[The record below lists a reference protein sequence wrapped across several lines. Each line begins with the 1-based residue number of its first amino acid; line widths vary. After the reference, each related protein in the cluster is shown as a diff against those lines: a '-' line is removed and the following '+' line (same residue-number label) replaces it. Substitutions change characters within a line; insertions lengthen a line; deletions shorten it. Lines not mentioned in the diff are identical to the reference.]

1 MRLVID
7 GTRRHSCRILSTP
20 SPIHAGPGHPDPGT
34 SAAQASAP
42 HTLGRAPRR
51 PAASVA
57 PAELDAALA
66 RLGYAGFRPGQREAI
81 EALLDEG
88 RVLLVAPTGGGKSL
102 CYQLPALVLPGTTLV
117 VSPLIALMQDQ
128 VAALEARGVAA
139 TFLASTLDAATMR
152 ERLAGLARG
161 AYQLVYVAPERLVAP
176 DFRARLARLD
186 CPLIAIDEAH
196 CISEWGHDFRPE
208 YLQIGKLVQEL
219 APRHVLACT
228 ATATPVVRDEI
239 LVRLG
244 LPADT
249 PQLVRGFAR
258 PNLALRVAEVSG
270 AREREAQV
278 DAALEEALGAAPG
291 DGARAAARV
300 GDDAAPRRAG
310 SAIVYSPTRR
320 LADEEGARLAAAGW
334 RVAVYHA
341 GLDAGARSRALTAF
355 MRGDVEVVC
364 ATNAFGMGIDRSDV
378 RAVVHLGPPGS
389 IEAYYQ
395 EVGRAGRDGGDALG
409 LMCWTQQ
416 DLPLRRRLLERPMDD
431 MAADPEVI
439 DHKWNLFLELI
450 RWAEGGSC
458 RHDAILR
465 YFGDE
470 AETLAGCG
478 RCDVCI
484 TLASES
490 GESPGGDGG
499 SEAAARATELARILL
514 SGVARLDGRF
524 GLKQVVRLL
533 HGEAEE
539 RLARMGLTQVSTFG
553 RLADRPQEWIQ
564 RALTRCVTAGWVSFT
579 GDEHPVV
586 RLTPDGI
593 AVMRAQ
599 QPARWL
605 PPPAVRAKPARR
617 GAAPGASR
625 AGGRGG
631 AGAGRAA
638 SYRTATD
645 EIVLDADGQA
655 LFEALRAARL
665 ALAQEHGMP
674 AYVIAHDRSLRELA
688 RQRPL
693 TQQDLM
699 RVPGFGAAKAEKYG
713 EAFLRVIDASIAQS
727 QRSA

>member
-1 MRLVID
+1 MTLAIGASRRQSDGLVI
-7 GTRRHSCRILSTP
+7 LP
-20 SPIHAGPGHPDPGT
+20 
-34 SAAQASAP
+34 
-42 HTLGRAPRR
+42 
-51 PAASVA
+51 PAA
-57 PAELDAALA
+57 LDEALA
-66 RLGYAGFRPGQREAI
+66 RLGYYCFRPGQREAI
-81 EALLDEG
+81 ESLLDVG

-102 CYQLPALVLPGTTLV
+102 CYQLPALVLPGTTIV

-139 TFLASTLDAATMR
+139 TFLASTLDAATLR

-161 AYQLVYVAPERLVAP
+161 AYRLVYVAPERLVAP
-176 DFRARLARLD
+176 DFRARLTRLD
-186 CPLIAIDEAH
+186 CPLIAVDEAH

-208 YLQIGKLVQEL
+208 YLQIGALVQEL

-278 DAALEEALGAAPG
+278 DAALDEALGAART
-291 DGARAAARV
+291 ANRI
-300 GDDAAPRRAG
+300 GDDAAKRRSGA
-310 SAIVYSPTRR
+310 AIIYSPTRR
-320 LADEEGARLAAAGW
+320 LADEEGSRLAAAGW
-334 RVAVYHA
+334 RAAVYHA
-341 GLDAGARSRALTAF
+341 GLEATARSRALSAF
-355 MRGDVEVVC
+355 MRSDVDVVC
-364 ATNAFGMGIDRSDV
+364 ATNAFGMGIDRADV
-378 RAVVHLGPPGS
+378 RAVIHLGPPGS

-431 MAADPEVI
+431 MPADPDVV

-478 RCDVCI
+478 RCDVCVAI
-484 TLASES
+484 A
-490 GESPGGDGG
+490 GETADADDEG
-499 SEAAARATELARILL
+499 AAARATELARILL

-564 RALTRCVTAGWVSFT
+564 RALSRCVTAGWVSFT

-586 RLTPDGI
+586 RLTPDGV

-605 PPPAVRAKPARR
+605 PPPAVRAKPTRGGAPRAVGRSGASGGATAGR
-617 GAAPGASR
+617 GAAGA
-625 AGGRGG
+625 
-631 AGAGRAA
+631 RAA
-638 SYRTATD
+638 AN
-645 EIVLDADGQA
+645 EIELNADGQA
-655 LFEALRAARL
+655 LFEALRATRL
-665 ALAQEHGMP
+665 VLAQQHSLP
-674 AYVIAHDRSLRELA
+674 AYVIAHDRTLRELA

-693 TQQDLM
+693 TKQDLL
-699 RVPGFGAAKAEKYG
+699 RVPGFGASRAEKYG
-713 EAFLRVIDASIAQS
+713 EALLRVIDASIAQS
-727 QRSA
+727 QRMPRATTVGA

>member
-1 MRLVID
+1 LSLAI
-7 GTRRHSCRILSTP
+7 GTARRHSGAIVMSP
-20 SPIHAGPGHPDPGT
+20 SSP
-34 SAAQASAP
+34 
-42 HTLGRAPRR
+42 
-51 PAASVA
+51 
-57 PAELDAALA
+57 LDEALA
-66 RLGYAGFRPGQREAI
+66 RLGYDGFRPGQREAI
-81 EALLDEG
+81 ESLLETG

-102 CYQLPALVLPGTTLV
+102 CYQLPALVLPGTTIV

-176 DFRARLARLD
+176 DFRARLAKLD

-219 APRHVLACT
+219 APKHVLACT

-270 AREREAQV
+270 AREREVLV
-278 DAALEEALGAAPG
+278 DAALEEALGAVPG
-291 DGARAAARV
+291 DGARAPSRVADGRVADVRV
-300 GDDAAPRRAG
+300 GDVRVGDVDAPRRAG

-320 LADEEGARLAAAGW
+320 LADDEGARLAAAGW

-364 ATNAFGMGIDRSDV
+364 ATNAFGMGIDRADV
-378 RAVVHLGPPGS
+378 RAVIHLGPPGS

-431 MAADPEVI
+431 MAADPEVV

-478 RCDVCI
+478 RCDVCV
-484 TLASES
+484 TLAGES
-490 GESPGGDGG
+490 GEGEAGDGTG
-499 SEAAARATELARILL
+499 TGASEAAARATELARILL

-539 RLARMGLTQVSTFG
+539 RLQRMGLTQVSTFG

-586 RLTPDGI
+586 RLTSDGI

-605 PPPAVRAKPARR
+605 PPPAVRARPLRR
-617 GAAPGASR
+617 GEGSPR
-625 AGGRGG
+625 AGARG

-638 SYRTATD
+638 SYRTAAD

-655 LFEALRAARL
+655 LFEALRATRL

-688 RQRPL
+688 RLRPL

-699 RVPGFGAAKAEKYG
+699 RVPGIGAAKAGKYG

-727 QRSA
+727 QRPRSRAAGG

>member
-1 MRLVID
+1 MSV
-7 GTRRHSCRILSTP
+7 
-20 SPIHAGPGHPDPGT
+20 
-34 SAAQASAP
+34 AA
-42 HTLGRAPRR
+42 
-51 PAASVA
+51 VA

-81 EALLDEG
+81 QSLLETK

-102 CYQLPALVLPGTTLV
+102 CYQLPALVLPGTTIV

-152 ERLAGLARG
+152 ARLAGLARG
-161 AYQLVYVAPERLVAP
+161 AYRLVYVAPERLVAP

-186 CPLIAIDEAH
+186 CPLIAVDEAH

-208 YLQIGKLVQEL
+208 YLQIGALVQEL

-270 AREREAQV
+270 VREREAQV
-278 DAALEEALGAAPG
+278 DAALEEALGRRQAVAA
-291 DGARAAARV
+291 AAARPARR
-300 GDDAAPRRAG
+300 GDAQPEDDSPLPGGAQRDAGA
-310 SAIVYSPTRR
+310 AIVYSPTRR
-320 LADEEGARLAAAGW
+320 QADDEGVRLAAAGW
-334 RVAVYHA
+334 RTAVYHA
-341 GLDAGARSRALTAF
+341 GLDAGVRSRALTAF
-355 MRGDVEVVC
+355 MRREVEVVV
-364 ATNAFGMGIDRSDV
+364 ATNAFGMGIDRADV
-378 RAVVHLGPPGS
+378 RAVIHLGPPGS

-409 LMCWTQQ
+409 LLCWTQQ
-416 DLPLRRRLLERPMDD
+416 DLPLRRRLLERPMGDRD
-431 MAADPEVI
+431 PDPEVI

-478 RCDVCI
+478 RCDVC
-484 TLASES
+484 LALA
-490 GESPGGDGG
+490 GDAG
-499 SEAAARATELARILL
+499 SWDIGAAADAAAVAPDVAPDVARLAAAARATELARILL

-539 RLARMGLTQVSTFG
+539 RLERMGLTQVSTFG
-553 RLADRPQEWIQ
+553 RLAERPQEWIQ
-564 RALTRCVTAGWVSFT
+564 RALTRCITAGWVSFT

-586 RLTPDGI
+586 RLTPDGV

-605 PPPAVRAKPARR
+605 PPPAARARPARGGSAGSR
-617 GAAPGASR
+617 GATRGV
-625 AGGRGG
+625 GG
-631 AGAGRAA
+631 AGRGA
-638 SYRTATD
+638 SGARSGED
-645 EIVLDADGQA
+645 EIALDADGQA
-655 LFEALRAARL
+655 LFDALRAVRL
-665 ALAQEHGMP
+665 ALAQEHAVP
-674 AYVIAHDRSLRELA
+674 AYVVAHDRTLRELA

-693 TQQDLM
+693 TQQHLL
-699 RVPGFGAAKAEKYG
+699 RVPGFGAQKVDKYG
-713 EAFLRVIDASIAQS
+713 EAFLRVIDASIVQAQ
-727 QRSA
+727 QPRERGVGG

>member
-1 MRLVID
+1 V
-7 GTRRHSCRILSTP
+7 TP
-20 SPIHAGPGHPDPGT
+20 P
-34 SAAQASAP
+34 
-42 HTLGRAPRR
+42 
-51 PAASVA
+51 PAA
-57 PAELDAALA
+57 LDEALA
-66 RLGYAGFRPGQREAI
+66 RLGYDCFRPGQREAI
-81 EALLDEG
+81 ESLLETG

-102 CYQLPALVLPGTTLV
+102 CYQLPALVLPGTTIV

-176 DFRARLARLD
+176 DFRARLAKLD

-258 PNLALRVAEVSG
+258 PNLALRVAEVAG

-278 DAALEEALGAAPG
+278 DAALEEALGAVPG
-291 DGARAAARV
+291 DGARAASRVADGRV
-300 GDDAAPRRAG
+300 GDVHAPRRAG

-320 LADEEGARLAAAGW
+320 LADDEGSRLAAAGW

-355 MRGDVEVVC
+355 LRGDVEVVC
-364 ATNAFGMGIDRSDV
+364 ATNAFGMGIDRADV
-378 RAVVHLGPPGS
+378 RAVIHLGPPGS

-431 MAADPEVI
+431 VAADPDVV

-478 RCDVCI
+478 RCDVCVA
-484 TLASES
+484 LA
-490 GESPGGDGG
+490 GEAGDGAPG
-499 SEAAARATELARILL
+499 EGEGAGASEAAARATELARILL

-539 RLARMGLTQVSTFG
+539 RLQRMGLTQVSTFG

-564 RALTRCVTAGWVSFT
+564 RALSRCVTAGWVSFT

-605 PPPAVRAKPARR
+605 PPPAVRAKAARSGSGTAR
-617 GAAPGASR
+617 AA
-625 AGGRGG
+625 GRSG

-638 SYRTATD
+638 SYRTAAD

-655 LFEALRAARL
+655 LFESLRAMRL
-665 ALAQEHGMP
+665 ALAQEHGVP

-699 RVPGFGAAKAEKYG
+699 RVPGIGAAKAEKFG
-713 EAFLRVIDASIAQS
+713 EAFLRVIDSSIAQS
-727 QRSA
+727 QRPRLASGA